1 MLGVVNRYW
10 KHIVRSADDY
20 FNKWL
25 FTLQLLIL
33 LEIQINSSTFAILQ
47 VAMTIVIFQNLIA
60 FVQRFENQMDHTRW
74 LVTYDELPRDEEK
87 FPGKSPEYYPDY
99 IGGQSV

>member
-10 KHIVRSADDY
+10 KHIVRSPDDY

-25 FTLQLLIL
+25 FALQLII
-33 LEIQINSSTFAILQ
+33 LEIQINSKS
-47 VAMTIVIFQNLIA
+47 
-60 FVQRFENQMDHTRW
+60 QMDPTRW

-99 IGGQSV
+99 IGDQPVELFYRTILSHQYLSLFKSNVSF

>member
-1 MLGVVNRYW
+1 MTL
-10 KHIVRSADDY
+10 HTSAVDITRNSNQLFHFCNFTGGYDY
-20 FNKWL
+20 CY
-25 FTLQLLIL
+25 
-33 LEIQINSSTFAILQ
+33 
-47 VAMTIVIFQNLIA
+47 LIA

>member
-25 FTLQLLIL
+25 FTLQLIL
-33 LEIQINSSTFAILQ
+33 LEIQINSKS
-47 VAMTIVIFQNLIA
+47 
-60 FVQRFENQMDHTRW
+60 QMDHTRW

-99 IGGQSV
+99 IGGLPV

>member
-25 FTLQLLIL
+25 
-33 LEIQINSSTFAILQ
+33 
-47 VAMTIVIFQNLIA
+47 
-60 FVQRFENQMDHTRW
+60 
-74 LVTYDELPRDEEK
+74 VTYDELPRDEEK
-87 FPGKSPEYYPDY
+87 FPGNSPEYYPDY
-99 IGGQSV
+99 IGTWRDLLSPTNDFSDQNISQQL